1 MAMPN
6 IPLPSINLQ
15 IVNNDDNFTL
25 SIKSGYNMGVVT
37 LDPKK

>member
-25 SIKSGYNMGVVT
+25 SIKSGSNMGVVT